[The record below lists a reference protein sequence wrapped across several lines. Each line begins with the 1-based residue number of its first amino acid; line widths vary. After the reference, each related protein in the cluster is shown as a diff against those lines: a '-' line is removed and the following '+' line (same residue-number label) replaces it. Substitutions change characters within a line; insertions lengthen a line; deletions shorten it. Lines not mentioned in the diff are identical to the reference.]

1 MARRCKQC
9 KAVELPPAAKCESII
24 EKKGYCSVECLADHT
39 KAKRIEAAIKKE
51 RAAIRQAKERFKT
64 RQEWIKDAQRWF
76 NKWIRL
82 RDAGQPCISCG
93 NTGGNDKGLGGHNYD
108 AGHYRS
114 VGASP
119 ELRFEPD
126 NCFKQCVKCNRD
138 MSGNVVNMRIE
149 ILKRIGQE
157 RLDFIE
163 GSHKPKKYTID
174 DLKEIKAKYKSL
186 CYELE
191 KNKT

>member
-9 KAVELPPAAKCESII
+9 KDVELPPAAKCESII
-24 EKKGYCSVECLADHT
+24 EKKGYCSIECLADHT
-39 KAKRIEAAIKKE
+39 KAKRVEAAIKKE
-51 RAAIRQAKERFKT
+51 RAAIRQAKEKFKT

-93 NTGGNDKGLGGHNYD
+93 KPAKKEN

-114 VGASP
+114 CGAAP
-119 ELRFEPD
+119 ELRFEPL
-126 NCFKQCVKCNRD
+126 NVHLQCEHCNTYLSSNAID
-138 MSGNVVNMRIE
+138 YRINL
-149 ILKRIGQE
+149 IKKIGVE
-157 RLDFIE
+157 KVEWIE
-163 GSHKPKKYTID
+163 GFHKPKKYTID